1 MATTNDSAPNVFGV
15 LNRTS
20 DSLKAKNKENIAGFE
35 ISLIKKIADKLN
47 LELEIN
53 VLDFEGVLA
62 PLNQEKIDVAITCMS
77 ITEERSKKLDHSKA
91 YIQAQTS
98 MIVRR
103 NYKRFEGLIQ
113 KEEINFEGLCDEL
126 KKIATPNEP
135 IQFVTFQNTAAIPVI
150 EKIVAQTNIQESQTL
165 VKKTTN

>member
-1 MATTNDSAPNVFGV
+1 MVTTNNSAPNVFGV

-20 DSLKAKNKENIAGFE
+20 DSLKAKKNKKNIAGFE

-53 VLDFEGVLA
+53 VLDFEGVLVA
-62 PLNQEKIDVAITCMS
+62 LNKEKIDVAITCMS

-91 YIQAQTS
+91 YIQTQTS

-103 NYKRFEGLIQ
+103 NDKRFEG
-113 KEEINFEGLCDEL
+113 FYDEL

-135 IQFVTFQNTAAIPVI
+135 IQF
-150 EKIVAQTNIQESQTL
+150 L
-165 VKKTTN
+165 

>member
-1 MATTNDSAPNVFGV
+1 MATTNDSAPNVFGL

-62 PLNQEKIDVAITCMS
+62 ALNQEKIDVAITCMS

-91 YIQAQTS
+91 YALF
-98 MIVRR
+98 
-103 NYKRFEGLIQ
+103 RFFRQILS
-113 KEEINFEGLCDEL
+113 L
-126 KKIATPNEP
+126 KL
-135 IQFVTFQNTAAIPVI
+135 FF
-150 EKIVAQTNIQESQTL
+150 
-165 VKKTTN
+165 KT